1 MKILVTAYGYSGT
14 DVSESYS
21 AFQLVQTLRNNHH
34 VTVLT
39 RDQVEDPNAVHIKI
53 RPLLAGSPY
62 YRALKLDYFSF
73 IWNAYTAAKKV
84 VHEYDLVH
92 HISPISFRYPNP
104 LCNLGKPFVWGPV
117 GGSIPYPPAFRAVEK
132 REPLLYRLKALD
144 RLRLSIDPF
153 LVNTLRAANA
163 IVVTSNAAKLQVP
176 TQYRSKTV
184 VIPEAFGNSVQR
196 DSSAPIEASYI
207 FSSGRL
213 VPYKAFEYLIKAFA
227 ASRRGSSTQLWI
239 TGDGPDRERLNKLI
253 QMMGISSQVRLFGR
267 VSKEQNLEL
276 MRNALYCVFPA
287 LNEAFGHVNLEA
299 MAAGKAIIVTD
310 WGGPA
315 DIVID
320 GVTGFKVSPSNP
332 AGFVNGLADR
342 MLQLEQNET
351 LRESMA
357 SSAIEHVARKFSW
370 ASVARKFDDVYAS
383 VTRAAS
389 GI

>member
-21 AFQLVQTLRNNHH
+21 AFQLVQTLRKNHR

-39 RDQVEDPNAVHIKI
+39 RDEVDELNSVHIRIK
-53 RPLLAGSPY
+53 PLLGGSPY

-73 IWNAYTAAKKV
+73 IWNAYKAARKIV
-84 VHEYDLVH
+84 CDYDLVH

-117 GGSIPYPPAFRAVEK
+117 GGSIPYPPGFGCVEK
-132 REPLLYRLKALD
+132 REPLLVRLKALD

-184 VIPEAFGNSVQR
+184 VIPEAFGNSVQGG
-196 DSSAPIEASYI
+196 SSAPIEARYI

-213 VPYKAFEYLIKAFA
+213 VPYKAFEYLIRAFA

-239 TGDGPDRERLNKLI
+239 TGDGPDRERLGELVHA
-253 QMMGISSQVRLFGR
+253 MGISSQVRLFGR
-267 VSKEQNLEL
+267 VSKEQNLDL

-320 GVTGFKVSPSNP
+320 GVTGFKVAPSDP
-332 AGFVNGLADR
+332 GDFVNTLADR
-342 MLQLEQNET
+342 MLQLEQYEA

-357 SSAIEHVARKFSW
+357 SSAIQHVAREFSW
-370 ASVARKFDDVYAS
+370 DSVARKFDDVYAS
-383 VTRAAS
+383 VTRTAR
-389 GI
+389 